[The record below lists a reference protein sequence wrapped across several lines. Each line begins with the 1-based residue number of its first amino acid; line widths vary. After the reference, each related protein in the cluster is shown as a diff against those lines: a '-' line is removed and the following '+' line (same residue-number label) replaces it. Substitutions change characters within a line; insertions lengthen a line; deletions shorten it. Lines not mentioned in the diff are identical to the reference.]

1 MRAGILITFSI
12 FLSAGFL
19 HAQRVLYSPS
29 ISNGS
34 FSRFEVIGKAGN
46 YYWLQT
52 GKPQFRN
59 RKSKGSFLESKGLH
73 FEIYDSRMNPVRTI
87 SNFLPEDLIKEYL
100 VTGDEYF
107 DQLIFQPADQKILVT
122 LHRYTADGNS
132 YDTGGI
138 VAEFP
143 ATMRCEDFLLVR
155 SQDESKILL
164 LGFES
169 IADSLPALHA
179 LLYDK
184 NWNLLYQV
192 DYSGSDIRK
201 PLVQYDLVDYPL
213 EDYNSV
219 PVKLSNNGDWLML
232 VSSSTNNNYVLFH
245 FRNAKAEPDCQEIKL
260 PAFTGVEDVG
270 LYFDNGT
277 QSGFAGVLSGSRRHG
292 VKSVCIAHYTL
303 DNFHIDFDT
312 SYFFNS
318 LAAGKNRNENIFEEY
333 FLTVP
338 GKGFMFLKEYGKLL
352 PADVYKNE
360 WNADDQPDTNTL
372 SQYSFAGND
381 FWKKNDYTR
390 YDNLAGTGKNFDRG
404 DLTLYYFPARSN
416 DSCWSG
422 IINKEQ
428 VTELGRSYLSYVFLP
443 RQDKLFFLYNSFFK
457 NEYQYGSAT
466 VLDEKGN
473 PVDEGIEYWKIN
485 NTLNFQKARQISAN
499 ELAIPY
505 VKDMRNG
512 FAIIRL

>member
-19 HAQRVLYSPS
+19 DAQRVLYSPY
-29 ISNGS
+29 IGNES

-46 YYWLQT
+46 YYWLQS
-52 GKPQFRN
+52 GKPQFSF
-59 RKSKGSFLESKGLH
+59 RKSRGSFLENRNFQ
-73 FEIYDSRMNPVRTI
+73 FEVFDDRMNAVRKVPY
-87 SNFLPEDLIKEYL
+87 FLPDNLIKEYL
-100 VTGDEYF
+100 ITGDVYF
-107 DQLIFQPADQKILVT
+107 DQLNFQPWDQKIMVT
-122 LHRYTADGNS
+122 LHRYAADGNN
-132 YDTGGI
+132 YDTGRI
-138 VAEFP
+138 VADFP
-143 ATMRCEDFLLVR
+143 STMKCEDFLLIR
-155 SQDESKILL
+155 SQDKTKILL
-164 LGFES
+164 LGFET
-169 IADSLPALHA
+169 IIDSAQKLHV
-179 LLYDK
+179 LLFDK
-184 NWNLLYQV
+184 NWNLVYQLN
-192 DYSGSDIRK
+192 YSDPNISK

-219 PVKLSNNGDWLML
+219 PVKLSNNGDWLMMI
-232 VSSSTNNNYVLFH
+232 SSATNNNYVLFH
-245 FRNAKAEPDCQEIKL
+245 FSNVGKEPDCQEIKL
-260 PAFTGVEDVG
+260 PAFNGVEDVG
-270 LYFDNGT
+270 LYFDNET
-277 QSGFAGVLSGSRRHG
+277 QQGFAGVLSRSRRPCIKN
-292 VKSVCIAHYTL
+292 VRIAHYTL

-312 SYFFNS
+312 SYFFNP
-318 LAAGKNRNENIFEEY
+318 LAVDKNRNENIYEEY

-338 GKGFMFLKEYGKLL
+338 GKGFMFLKEYGRLV
-352 PADVYKNE
+352 PTDVFKNE
-360 WNADDQPDTNTL
+360 WNANDLPDTDDVNH
-372 SQYSFAGND
+372 FPVAAND
-381 FWKKNDYTR
+381 FWNKDDYTR

-422 IINKEQ
+422 VINKEQ

-473 PVDEGIEYWKIN
+473 PLNEGLEYWKIN

-505 VKDMRNG
+505 VKNMRNG
-512 FAIIRL
+512 FAIVRL

>member
-19 HAQRVLYSPS
+19 DAQRVLYSPY
-29 ISNGS
+29 IGNES

-46 YYWLQT
+46 YYWLQS
-52 GKPQFRN
+52 GKPQFRY
-59 RKSKGSFLESKGLH
+59 RKSKGSFQESKGLR
-73 FEIYDSRMNPVRTI
+73 FEIYDSRMNQVRTI
-87 SNFLPEDLIKEYL
+87 PYIFPEDLIKEYL
-100 VTGDEYF
+100 ITGDEYF
-107 DQLIFQPADQKILVT
+107 DQLDFQPGDQKIMVT
-122 LHRYTADGNS
+122 LHRYTADGNK
-132 YDTGGI
+132 YDTGRI

-143 ATMRCEDFLLVR
+143 PKMKSEDFLLIR
-155 SQDESKILL
+155 SQDKTKILL
-164 LGFES
+164 LCFEA
-169 IADSLPALHA
+169 ITDSAQKLHA
-179 LLYDK
+179 LLFDK
-184 NWNLLYQV
+184 NWNLVYQLN
-192 DYSGSDIRK
+192 YSDPNISK
-201 PLVQYDLVDYPL
+201 PLVQYDLVDNPL

-219 PVKLSNNGDWLML
+219 PIKLSDNGDWLMM
-232 VSSSTNNNYVLFH
+232 VSSATSNNYVLFH
-245 FRNAKAEPDCQEIKL
+245 FKGADAGPDCQEIKL
-260 PAFTGVEDVG
+260 AAADRVEDLG
-270 LYFDNGT
+270 LYFDNETG
-277 QSGFAGVLSGSRRHG
+277 QGFAGILSGTRRPG
-292 VKSVCIAHYTL
+292 TKNVRIAHYTL
-303 DNFHIDFDT
+303 DNFHLDFDT

-318 LAAGKNRNENIFEEY
+318 LAADKNRNENMFEEY

-338 GKGFMFLKEYGKLL
+338 GRGFMFLKEYGKIL
-352 PADVYKNE
+352 PPGIYKNE
-360 WNADDQPDTNTL
+360 NDQPDPDDSN
-372 SQYSFAGND
+372 QYSFTHND
-381 FWKKNDYTR
+381 FWNKDDYTR

-404 DLTLYYFPARSN
+404 DLTLYYFPALSN

-473 PVDEGIEYWKIN
+473 PLNEGLEYWKIN
-485 NTLNFQKARQISAN
+485 NTLVFQKARQISSD

-512 FAIIRL
+512 FAIVRF